1 MSHFFYRQF
10 IIYLNMSKNEISKGI
25 IHSVLVITGIIL
37 GLYLVYE
44 VKVLVGY
51 ILIAGIISLIGR
63 PFVVFLNNRL
73 KLRNTVASVITMFFF
88 LTIIIGVIS
97 LFIPLVIEQG
107 KNLSLLDINTFQENT
122 KFLYV
127 EMSSY
132 LNQFNIDLNNTIFNV
147 DWLNN
152 IDFGFIPDILNSL
165 GKTLGNLTIGILS
178 VMFISFFLL
187 KDAMILE
194 KTLFVLVPNKS
205 SKKFNKSYESIKLLL
220 SRYFAGLILQIFIL
234 FVIYTVFLLIIGTPN
249 AFVIA
254 FLCSLLNLIPFVGP
268 FIAGILM
275 ILLTMSSHIGADF
288 SSVILPKAIYVSI
301 GFIVGQLIDNF
312 FSQPFIFSN
321 SVKSHPLEI
330 FLIIIVGGLLFGPP
344 GMIAAI
350 PVYTAI
356 KVIAKEFF
364 SENKIVKELTKN
376 L

>member
-1 MSHFFYRQF
+1 
-10 IIYLNMSKNEISKGI
+10 MSKNEISKGI
-25 IHSVLVITGIIL
+25 LHSVFIITGILL
-37 GLYLVYE
+37 GLYLIYE
-44 VKVLVGY
+44 IKVLVSY
-51 ILIAGIISLIGR
+51 VLIAGIISLIGR
-63 PFVVFLNNRL
+63 PIVVFLNIRL
-73 KLRNTVASVITMFFF
+73 KLRNTIASVITMFFF
-88 LTIIIGVIS
+88 LIVIIGVIS

-107 KNLSLLDINTFQENT
+107 KNLSLLDINSFQENI
-122 KFLYV
+122 KVLYV
-127 EMSSY
+127 EISSY
-132 LNQFNIDLNNTIFNV
+132 LDRFNIDLNNTIFNM

-152 IDFGFIPDILNSL
+152 IDFGFIPEILNSL

-178 VMFISFFLL
+178 IMFISFFLL
-187 KDAMILE
+187 KDAMLLE
-194 KTLFVLVPNKS
+194 KTLFVLIPNKS

-234 FVIYTVFLLIIGTPN
+234 FVIYTIVLLVIGTPN

-254 FLCSLLNLIPFVGP
+254 FLCSLLNLIPFIGP

-288 SSVILPKAIYVSI
+288 STVILPKAIYVSI
-301 GFIVGQLIDNF
+301 GFVIGQLIDNF
-312 FSQPFIFSN
+312 LSQPFIFSN

-330 FLIIIVGGLLFGPP
+330 FLIIIIGGFLFGPI

-364 SENKIVKELTKN
+364 SENTVVKELTKN

>member
-1 MSHFFYRQF
+1 
-10 IIYLNMSKNEISKGI
+10 MSKNEISKGI
-25 IHSVLVITGIIL
+25 LHSVLVITGILL
-37 GLYLVYE
+37 GLYLIYE
-44 VKVLVGY
+44 IKVLVSY
-51 ILIAGIISLIGR
+51 VLIGGIISLIGR
-63 PFVVFLNNRL
+63 PIVVFLNNKL
-73 KLRNTVASVITMFFF
+73 KFKNTTASIVTMFFF
-88 LTIIIGVIS
+88 LTVIVGIIS

-107 KNLSLLDINTFQENT
+107 KNLSLLDIDSFQENI
-122 KFLYV
+122 KFLYI
-127 EMSSY
+127 EMSNY
-132 LNQFNIDLNNTIFNV
+132 LSRFNIDLNNTIFNL
-147 DWLNN
+147 DWLSNM
-152 IDFGFIPDILNSL
+152 DFGFVPEILNSF

-178 VMFISFFLL
+178 IMFISFFLL

-194 KTLFVLVPNKS
+194 KTLFVLIPKKS
-205 SKKFNKSYESIKLLL
+205 SKKFNKSYNSIKLLL

-234 FVIYTVFLLIIGTPN
+234 FIIYTIVLLIIGTPN

-301 GFIVGQLIDNF
+301 GFVFGQLIDNF

-330 FLIIIVGGLLFGPP
+330 FLVIIVGGLLFGPL

-350 PVYTAI
+350 PTYTAV

-364 SENKIVKELTKN
+364 SENRIVKELTKN

>member
-25 IHSVLVITGIIL
+25 LHSLLIITSVLLT
-37 GLYLVYE
+37 LYLLFE
-44 VKVLVGY
+44 IKVLVGY
-51 ILIAGIISLIGR
+51 LIIAGIISLIGR
-63 PFVVFLNNRL
+63 PIVLFLNNKL
-73 KLRNTVASVITMFFF
+73 KLKNTTASIFTMFFF
-88 LTIIIGVIS
+88 LAVIIGIIS

-107 KNLSLLDINTFQENT
+107 KNLSLLDIDSFQGNI
-122 KFLYV
+122 KFLYA
-127 EMSSY
+127 ETSTY
-132 LNQFNIDLNNTIFNV
+132 LNRFNIDLNNTIFNM
-147 DWLNN
+147 DWLSNM
-152 IDFGFIPDILNSL
+152 DFGFVPEILNSL

-178 VMFISFFLL
+178 IMFISFFLL

-194 KTLFVLVPNKS
+194 RTLYVMIPKKS
-205 SKKFNKSYESIKLLL
+205 SKKFGKSFESIKLLL

-234 FVIYTVFLLIIGTPN
+234 FVIYTIILLIIGTPN

-268 FIAGILM
+268 VIGGILM

-301 GFIVGQLIDNF
+301 GFVFGQLIDNF
-312 FSQPFIFSN
+312 FSQPYIFSN

-330 FLIIIVGGLLFGPP
+330 FLIIITGGLLFGPL

-350 PVYTAI
+350 PTYTAL
-356 KVIAKEFF
+356 KVIGKEFF
-364 SENKIVKELTKN
+364 SENRIVKELTKN

>member
-1 MSHFFYRQF
+1 
-10 IIYLNMSKNEISKGI
+10 MSKNEISKGI
-25 IHSVLVITGIIL
+25 LHSLLVVTGVLLAIF
-37 GLYLVYE
+37 LVYE
-44 VKVLVGY
+44 IKVLVGY

-63 PFVVFLNNRL
+63 PIIIFLNNKL
-73 KLRNTVASVITMFFF
+73 KLKNTSATVITMLLF
-88 LTIIIGVIS
+88 LTIIVGIIS

-107 KNLSLLDINTFQENT
+107 KNLSLLDIDSFQENI

-127 EMSSY
+127 EMSNY
-132 LNQFNIDLNNTIFNV
+132 LDRFNIDLNNTIFNL
-147 DWLNN
+147 DWLSNM
-152 IDFGFIPDILNSL
+152 DFGFVPEILNSL

-178 VMFISFFLL
+178 IMFISFFLL

-194 KTLFVLVPNKS
+194 RTLYVLIPKKS
-205 SKKFNKSYESIKLLL
+205 SKKFSKSFNSIKFLL

-234 FVIYTVFLLIIGTPN
+234 FIIYTIILLILGIPN

-254 FLCSLLNLIPFVGP
+254 FLCSLLNLIPFIGPVVG
-268 FIAGILM
+268 GILM
-275 ILLTMSSHIGADF
+275 ILLTMSSQIGADF

-301 GFIVGQLIDNF
+301 GFIIGQLIDNF
-312 FSQPFIFSN
+312 FSQPLIFSN

-330 FLIIIVGGLLFGPP
+330 FIIIIMGGLLFGPL

-350 PVYTAI
+350 PAYTSI

-364 SENKIVKELTKN
+364 SENRIVKELTKN